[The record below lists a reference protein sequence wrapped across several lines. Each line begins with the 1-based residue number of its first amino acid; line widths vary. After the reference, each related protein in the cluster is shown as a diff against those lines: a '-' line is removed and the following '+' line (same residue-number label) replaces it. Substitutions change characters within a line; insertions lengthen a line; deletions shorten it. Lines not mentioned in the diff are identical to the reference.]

1 MWREANATPR
11 EKFTNLKRALS
22 VKERPT
28 ATLPLRPGLAPNA
41 PIRTRGWHRR
51 APRIRERPNV
61 ASTAICTSRH
71 PTSFGTKLTSV
82 RLHPGVAE
90 RRQQLQQ
97 RHQGGTPVRT
107 SGGNRGCSTPC
118 AMPSSARNRLGIH
131 EARGPWAHNS
141 NAGRYPRCPGRSA
154 FGFSHELPPWG
165 STLGSTRTL
174 LR

>member
-11 EKFTNLKRALS
+11 EKITNLKRALS

-51 APRIRERPNV
+51 APRIRERPTV

-90 RRQQLQQ
+90 RRLQLQQ
-97 RHQGGTPVRT
+97 RHQGDTPVRT
-107 SGGNRGCSTPC
+107 SRGNRGCGTPC
-118 AMPSSARNRLGIH
+118 AMPSSARNKLGIH
-131 EARGPWAHNS
+131 EDRGHRFHTC
-141 NAGRYPRCPGRSA
+141 NAPRDSHCPRGCA
-154 FGFSHELPPWG
+154 FGSSL
-165 STLGSTRTL
+165 
-174 LR
+174 

>member
-1 MWREANATPR
+1 MGVGHGRSKVCMWREANATPR

-51 APRIRERPNV
+51 APRIRERPTV

-90 RRQQLQQ
+90 RRLQLQQ
-97 RHQGGTPVRT
+97 SHQGDTPVRT
-107 SGGNRGCSTPC
+107 SGRNRGCGTPC
-118 AMPSSARNRLGIH
+118 AMPSSAIHNLGTNEQGGH
-131 EARGPWAHNS
+131 RFHTCNS
-141 NAGRYPRCPGRSA
+141 A
-154 FGFSHELPPWG
+154 
-165 STLGSTRTL
+165 
-174 LR
+174 